1 MTLFLL
7 SLTGIPPLAGFF
19 GKFYVILAAIEV
31 GQGSSPL
38 AGWLTALAILTMLNA
53 TVAAFYYL
61 RIVVYMFMRDPGVE
75 LPRLRHGRLVWGGLA
90 ISTVL
95 TVILGLFPNLLL
107 TIVGDAARVFAEA
120 ASVAGS

>member
-1 MTLFLL
+1 MTLFML

-19 GKFYVILAAIEV
+19 GKFYVILAAVEV
-31 GQGSSPL
+31 GQSAVPL
-38 AGWLTALAILTMLNA
+38 AGWMTALAILTMLNA

-61 RIVVYMFMRDPGVE
+61 RVVVYMFMRDPGEE

-95 TVILGLFPNLLL
+95 TIVLGLFPNLLL
-107 TIVGDAARVFAEA
+107 TVVGDAAAVFTDVVK
-120 ASVAGS
+120 VAGS